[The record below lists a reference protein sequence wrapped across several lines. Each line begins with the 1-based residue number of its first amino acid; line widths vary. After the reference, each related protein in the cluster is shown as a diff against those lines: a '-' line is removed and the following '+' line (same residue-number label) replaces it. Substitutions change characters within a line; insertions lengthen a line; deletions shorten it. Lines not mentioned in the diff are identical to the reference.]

1 MIDQAKIKLPNVDNA
16 NKSTQQTN
24 REVADIAML
33 ESIRVLDSLCSL
45 DEALASH
52 FINFIHALPNLA
64 NLTTYRSRS
73 CFQL

>member
-16 NKSTQQTN
+16 AKSLQQTN

-45 DEALASH
+45 DEALVRL
-52 FINFIHALPNLA
+52 FIELMDLSY
-64 NLTTYRSRS
+64 LVT
-73 CFQL
+73 